1 MGIDRPDD
9 DETAATERPA
19 DRAGSSDQDRIPDGA
34 YPAEADDRAG
44 PPDRAH
50 PPDQMSARSF
60 GDTTVLAAETR
71 DRAEYY
77 AELRATA
84 AGNSAVAEH
93 APDARDPW
101 DGAAAQFADQWAEH
115 ARRWPSPERPVAI
128 PPDRPDSWR
137 GDGGR
142 TLDATANKEVER
154 GYERIS
160 QIEHDIITP
169 AMRQIEAADAGRGL
183 AGLDHRLKGEDR
195 LKEKVADQLEARPGL
210 TAAQALSAVPDAV
223 RFTFCYRE
231 DRYADCVR
239 ADLERLHS
247 QGFELVKPL
256 KNSWASEQYKGI
268 NSQWRDAETGQR
280 FEIQFH
286 TEASLEAKQLTH
298 AAYER
303 IRNPVTSDAELDEL
317 EDFQHRV
324 SAKIPVPPGANEIGN
339 YPRKE
344 T

>member
-9 DETAATERPA
+9 NDTAATDRPA
-19 DRAGSSDQDRIPDGA
+19 DQAGPADQDRIPDRT
-34 YPAEADDRAG
+34 YPAEVDDWAVPVDRASL
-44 PPDRAH
+44 PDRMPA
-50 PPDQMSARSF
+50 SSF
-60 GDTTVLAAETR
+60 RDATVLAAETR

-77 AELRATA
+77 AELHATA
-84 AGNSAVAEH
+84 AGSFVAGEQ
-93 APDARDPW
+93 ASDARDSW
-101 DGAAAQFADQWAEH
+101 DGAAARFTDQWAEH
-115 ARRWPSPERPVAI
+115 ERRWPSPERPPAT
-128 PPDRPDSWR
+128 PPDQPGSWR

-142 TLDATANKEVER
+142 ALDATANKEVER
-154 GYERIS
+154 GCERIGE
-160 QIEHDIITP
+160 IERDIITP
-169 AMRQIEAADAGRGL
+169 AMRQIEAAEPGREL

-195 LKEKVADQLEARPGL
+195 LKEKVADQIEARPGL
-210 TAAQALSAVPDAV
+210 TTAQALSAVPDAV

-231 DRYADCVR
+231 DRYSDCVR
-239 ADLERLHS
+239 ADLGRLHS

-280 FEIQFH
+280 FEVQFH

-324 SAKIPVPPGANEIGN
+324 SAKIPAPPGANEIED
-339 YPRKE
+339 YPWKE

>member
-1 MGIDRPDD
+1 M
-9 DETAATERPA
+9 
-19 DRAGSSDQDRIPDGA
+19 SDGGC
-34 YPAEADDRAG
+34 PAEVDDRAG
-44 PPDRAH
+44 PVDRIGL
-50 PPDQMSARSF
+50 PDQMSARSF
-60 GDTTVLAAETR
+60 RDTTVLAAETR

-77 AELRATA
+77 AELHATV
-84 AGNSAVAEH
+84 AGSSTVAEH
-93 APDARDPW
+93 EPDACDPW
-101 DGAAAQFADQWAEH
+101 RGAARFADQWAVHE
-115 ARRWPSPERPVAI
+115 RRWPSPERPAAT
-128 PPDRPDSWR
+128 PPDEPGSWR

-142 TLDATANKEVER
+142 ALDATANKEVER
-154 GYERIS
+154 GCEHIGEIER
-160 QIEHDIITP
+160 DIITP
-169 AMRQIEAADAGRGL
+169 ALRQIEAAEPGRGL

-223 RFTFCYRE
+223 RFTFCYPE

-239 ADLERLHS
+239 ADLGRLHS

-268 NSQWRDAETGQR
+268 NSQWRDAQTGQR
-280 FEIQFH
+280 FEVQFH
-286 TEASLEAKQLTH
+286 TEASLAAKQLTH

-324 SAKIPVPPGANEIGN
+324 SAEIPVPPGASEIGD
-339 YPRKE
+339 YLWKE

>member
-1 MGIDRPDD
+1 
-9 DETAATERPA
+9 
-19 DRAGSSDQDRIPDGA
+19 
-34 YPAEADDRAG
+34 
-44 PPDRAH
+44 
-50 PPDQMSARSF
+50 MSARSF
-60 GDTTVLAAETR
+60 RDAIVLAAETR

-77 AELRATA
+77 AELRATV
-84 AGNSAVAEH
+84 AGSSAVGEQAS
-93 APDARDPW
+93 DARDCW
-101 DGAAAQFADQWAEH
+101 DGAAARFADQWAGHE
-115 ARRWPSPERPVAI
+115 RRWPSSERPAAT
-128 PPDRPDSWR
+128 PPDQPGSWR

-142 TLDATANKEVER
+142 ALEATANKEVER
-154 GYERIS
+154 GCERIGE
-160 QIEHDIITP
+160 IERDIITP
-169 AMRQIEAADAGRGL
+169 AMRQIEAADPGRGL

-210 TAAQALSAVPDAV
+210 TAGQALSAVPDAV

-239 ADLERLHS
+239 ADLGRLHS

-280 FEIQFH
+280 FEVQFH
-286 TEASLEAKQLTH
+286 TEASLAAKQLTH

-324 SAKIPVPPGANEIGN
+324 GARIPVPPGASEIGD
-339 YPRKE
+339 YPWKE

>member
-9 DETAATERPA
+9 DETAATGLPA
-19 DRAGSSDQDRIPDGA
+19 DRAGSADQHRIPGRA
-34 YPAEADDRAG
+34 YPAEVDDQAG
-44 PPDRAH
+44 PPDRASL
-50 PPDQMSARSF
+50 PDRMSARSY
-60 GDTTVLAAETR
+60 GVTTVLTAETR

-77 AELRATA
+77 TELHATV
-84 AGNSAVAEH
+84 AGSSAVTGQAS
-93 APDARDPW
+93 DARGPW
-101 DGAAAQFADQWAEH
+101 DGASARFADQWAEH
-115 ARRWPSPERPVAI
+115 ERRWPSSERPAAS
-128 PPDRPDSWR
+128 PPDQAGSWR

-142 TLDATANKEVER
+142 ALDATANKEVER
-154 GYERIS
+154 GCERIGE
-160 QIEHDIITP
+160 IERVIITP
-169 AMRQIEAADAGRGL
+169 AMRQIEAADPGREL

-223 RFTFCYRE
+223 RFTFCYSE

-239 ADLERLHS
+239 ADMGRLHS

-268 NSQWRDAETGQR
+268 NSQWHHAETGQR
-280 FEIQFH
+280 FEVQFH
-286 TEASLEAKQLTH
+286 TEASLAAKQLTH

-303 IRNPVTSDAELDEL
+303 IRNPDTSDAEVDEL

-324 SAKIPVPPGANEIGN
+324 SAKIPVPPGASEIGD
-339 YPRKE
+339 YPWKE